1 MESTPSIYAMR
12 HSCAHVMAAAIQE
25 LWPTAKFGVGP
36 PVENGFYYDVLFPEP
51 ITLEDLGKI
60 ERVMRKLSRKR
71 LPFVRTE
78 VPIETALESMR
89 TRGQEFKVE
98 LINLLRD
105 KGSTAVAEAVGDES
119 VVDGGQ
125 GLSHVTLYEVGQFV
139 DLCRGPHVGSSDQ
152 IGHFKLHRLAGAYW
166 RGNEHNPQLQRLY
179 GLCYVTEEELNAEV
193 ARLEEVKLRDHR
205 KIGKELEIFHLSRE
219 VGAGLPLWL
228 PHGTVIREEL
238 EFLAKQT
245 ERRDGYQRVATP
257 HITLEDLYFQSGHL
271 PYYQDDMYAPM
282 EIEGRRYYLRP
293 MNCPHHHHVFLSK
306 SHSYRD
312 LPVRLA
318 EYGQV
323 YRHEQSGTL
332 SGLMRTRG
340 FCQNDAHI
348 YCRYDQAKS
357 EFRSVM
363 DLHARYYRMFG
374 IEAFFMRLS
383 LPDLSN
389 LNKYVDQPAKWVEA
403 LRIIREAMEES
414 GLPYR
419 EAKGEAAFYGPK
431 IDFIIKSAI
440 GTEHAISTNQLDFLA
455 SERFNLTYKG
465 QDGADHPVYVIH
477 RAPLGSHERF
487 IAFLIEHYNGNF
499 PIWLAPIQV
508 VIVAIAD
515 RHLPYAEAV
524 LRRLDEVDV
533 RNGSFGV
540 RAEIDTTGERM
551 QRKLRTA
558 SMKKIPLVLV
568 VGDNEMNSE
577 SVSVRLRGGRDVG
590 QVALSEFCEVLT
602 LAIEQRSDAV
612 VESRFQKPVPAGS
625 IEADRPVGTS

>member
-12 HSCAHVMAAAIQE
+12 HSCAHVRAAAIQE